1 MDFLDVRTLMFS
13 HVVTDAACTAVL
25 VLLWTQNRKRFPG
38 TLYWLLDFACQTAAV
53 VLIVLRGS
61 IPDWMSM
68 GVSSTLVVSGALLG
82 YVGLTLFV
90 GKRTKQTYNYVYLAA
105 FVLVHLYFV
114 FVQPNLAARNLN
126 VSLGLLVMCSQCAWL
141 VFRRVD
147 HVMRRMALG
156 VGVVFSVFSLVSLVR
171 IFVVIISPHP
181 SNDFF
186 RSGIYDELVLISYQL
201 LLILLTFALFL
212 MVNNRLIGGIGTQ
225 EEKFAKAF
233 RSSPY
238 GITLTQPSD
247 GRIVDVNDGFVAITG
262 YSYAEVIGKNTVD
275 LRLWATEGDRTAV
288 VDELSRG
295 NRVVGREFQFRK
307 KSGDMLTGIFS
318 AEVIGIEDT
327 PLILASIGD
336 ITERKRAEER
346 LRELNEDLDAR
357 VVART
362 AELEIANREISSFAY
377 SVAHDIRTP
386 LRAMEGFSG
395 ILLSRYADKLDDQ
408 GRHYLDRIQQ
418 ASQRMGQLIN
428 DLLNL
433 SRITRGELKR
443 EQVDLGHLAGAI
455 AAELKARDSERQVEL
470 EIAEPLLVQGDSH
483 LLSIALQNLLDNAW
497 KFSGAREKATIDVG
511 HLTLADYH
519 TQNGGAAPP
528 LTAGELSDPRT
539 AIYYVRDNGVGFDM
553 AFADKLFSPF
563 QRLHAEH
570 EFPGTGIGLAIVH
583 RIITRHG
590 GRLWPQAELG
600 RGATFYFTVGGAA

>member
-1 MDFLDVRTLMFS
+1 MEFLDVRTLMFS

-25 VLLWTQNRKRFPG
+25 VFLWTQNRKRFPG

-53 VLIVLRGS
+53 VLIVLRGT
-61 IPDWMSM
+61 IPDWLSL
-68 GVSSTLVVSGALLG
+68 GVSSPLVVTGALLG

-90 GKRTKQTYNYVYLAA
+90 GRRTKQTYNYVYLAA
-105 FVLVHLYFV
+105 FALVHLYFV

-147 HVMRRMALG
+147 HGTRRMALG
-156 VGVVFSVFSLVSLVR
+156 VGLVFGAFSLVSVVR
-171 IFVVIISPHP
+171 IFVVLISPHP

-186 RSGIYDELVLISYQL
+186 RSGTYDELVLIAYQL
-201 LLILLTFALFL
+201 LLIFLTFALFL
-212 MVNNRLIGGIGTQ
+212 MINNRLIQEVGTQ
-225 EEKFAKAF
+225 EEKFSKAF

-262 YSYAEVIGKNTVD
+262 YSYAEVLGKTTVD
-275 LRLWATEGDRTAV
+275 LRLWATEDDRTAV

-307 KSGDMLTGIFS
+307 KSGDMLTGLFS

-336 ITERKRAEER
+336 ITGRKRAEER
-346 LRELNEDLDAR
+346 LRELNEQLDAR

-362 AELEIANREISSFAY
+362 AELEIANREISGFAY

-386 LRAMEGFSG
+386 LRAMEGFSD

-418 ASQRMGQLIN
+418 AAQRMGRLIN

-433 SRITRGELKR
+433 SRITRGDLTLQ
-443 EQVDLGHLAGAI
+443 QVDLGQLAGTI
-455 AAELKARDSERQVEL
+455 AAELKARDPERQVEL
-470 EIAEPLLVQGDSH
+470 EIVEPLLVQGDPY
-483 LLSIALQNLLDNAW
+483 LLNIALQNLLENAW
-497 KFSGAREKATIDVG
+497 KFSGARETAHIDVG
-511 HLTLADYH
+511 HLTVAEYQA
-519 TQNGGAAPP
+519 QNDEVTPP
-528 LTAGELSDPRT
+528 LTADELSNPST
-539 AIYYVRDNGVGFDM
+539 TIYYVCDDGVGFDI

-600 RGATFYFTVGGAA
+600 RGATFYFTVGGTA